1 MSKFRKSGGFDER
14 YKGGKES
21 NQVAGIIGA
30 IIALFLIIPK
40 PYNFI
45 FAGILF
51 ILAVVAGSWLGVF

>member
-21 NQVAGIIGA
+21 NQVVGVIGA

-51 ILAVVAGSWLGVF
+51 ILVLLTGNWLGIF